1 MWTMIQDKLG
11 NVFKKGL
18 PTALLEV
25 ALIFIGITLAIGFE
39 NWNTERN
46 ERADELALLTELK
59 ANLEE
64 NLVQLAEISDFN
76 NQTIASFEN
85 MLAHIVARRPYSD
98 ELSNAFGWIDN
109 WASPY
114 LTSSAYETLKSRGL
128 DVISESSLRQ
138 QIVYLFDVRYSH
150 LVKDYDRSEWI
161 NLEVSM
167 LPLHLKHVEI
177 LASGLAVPVDYDA
190 LLDDRAFRV
199 GILRTLEL
207 RKGGIASLKRT
218 AEATRHLIASIS
230 EVISD

>member
-1 MWTMIQDKLG
+1 LG
-11 NVFKKGL
+11 QYQTLSLSPGER
-18 PTALLEV
+18 LLS
-25 ALIFIGITLAIGFE
+25 ANSGRQLI
-39 NWNTERN
+39 R
-46 ERADELALLTELK
+46 LALLTELK

-98 ELSNAFGWIDN
+98 DLSNAFGWIDN

-138 QIVYLFDVRYSH
+138 QIVYLFDVQYSH

-190 LLDDRAFRV
+190 LLDDRAFKV

-207 RKGGIASLKRT
+207 RKSGIESLHST
-218 AEATRHLIASIS
+218 AEATRQLIASIS